1 MTALIFI
8 RQNPVSLLAIY
19 LFLINLALFLTMG
32 TDKLKAKAHKHRV
45 PEVTLFLLALL
56 GGSIGGIGGMYLF
69 RHKTRHRSFVI
80 GFPVILALQLALG
93 LWLLLR

>member
-1 MTALIFI
+1 MTALMFI

-19 LFLINLALFLTMG
+19 LFLINLALFLTIG
-32 TDKLKAKAHKHRV
+32 ADKLRAKAHKRRV
-45 PEVTLFLLALL
+45 PEATLFLLAIL

-69 RHKTRHRSFVI
+69 RHKTRHRSFVF

-93 LWLLLR
+93 VWLLMR